1 MKQSLLSML
10 LLVTL
15 AGCVPPRPP
24 SPQAATITPS
34 PVWRTD
40 LTGTA
45 QIDIAWR
52 RQFGDPALSAQ
63 VEAALANNPDI
74 AIAAARVRDAR
85 AQEALARAPLFPTL
99 DACCYASHS
108 RSVSALA
115 ASRETGSV
123 QPDRKSVVW
132 GKSE

>member
-15 AGCVPPRPP
+15 AGCVPSRPP
-24 SPQAATITPS
+24 SPQAATITPP

-45 QIDIAWR
+45 QIDIAWW

-63 VEAALANNPDI
+63 VEAAIANNPDI
-74 AIAAARVRDAR
+74 AIAAARVREAR
-85 AQEALARAPLFPTL
+85 APEALARPQLFPTL
-99 DACCYASHS
+99 EPGLP
-108 RSVSALA
+108 RSGQRWLGKG
-115 ASRETGSV
+115 RGS
-123 QPDRKSVVW
+123 PCRYR
-132 GKSE
+132 

>member
-45 QIDIAWR
+45 HIDIAWW
-52 RQFGDPALSAQ
+52 RQFGDPALSAT
-63 VEAALANNPDI
+63 VEAAIANYPDL
-74 AIAAARVRDAR
+74 AIAAPRVREPR
-85 AQEALARAPLFPTL
+85 AQAALAPAQLFPTL
-99 DACCYASHS
+99 AAGLSVSPS
-108 RSVSALA
+108 RSARALVSDSTTDPVDPVHQSAYA
-115 ASRETGSV
+115 V
-123 QPDRKSVVW
+123 
-132 GKSE
+132 

>member
-15 AGCVPPRPP
+15 AGCVPSRPP
-24 SPQAATITPS
+24 SPQAATITPP

-45 QIDIAWR
+45 QIDIAWW

-63 VEAALANNPDI
+63 VEAAIANNPDI
-74 AIAAARVRDAR
+74 AIAAARVREAR
-85 AQEALARAPLFPTL
+85 AQEALARRTEEHTSERQTL
-99 DACCYASHS
+99 MRISYGVFCLNTK
-108 RSVSALA
+108 R
-115 ASRETGSV
+115 
-123 QPDRKSVVW
+123 
-132 GKSE
+132 

>member
-45 QIDIAWR
+45 QIDIAWW

-63 VEAALANNPDI
+63 VEAAIANNPDI
-74 AIAAARVRDAR
+74 AIAAARVREAR
-85 AQEALARAPLFPTL
+85 AQEAQIGRAP
-99 DACCYASHS
+99 C
-108 RSVSALA
+108 RERVSQY
-115 ASRETGSV
+115 V
-123 QPDRKSVVW
+123 
-132 GKSE
+132 

>member
-15 AGCVPPRPP
+15 AGCVPHRPP

-45 QIDIAWR
+45 QIDIAWW
-52 RQFGDPALSAQ
+52 RQFGDTALSAQ
-63 VEAALANNPDI
+63 VE
-74 AIAAARVRDAR
+74 
-85 AQEALARAPLFPTL
+85 EATDNRTEE
-99 DACCYASHS
+99 
-108 RSVSALA
+108 RSVGKECVS
-115 ASRETGSV
+115 TGRTRWGED
-123 QPDRKSVVW
+123 QEKKKRKEDKNTTTRKEKM
-132 GKSE
+132 GEK

>member
-45 QIDIAWR
+45 QIDIAWW
-52 RQFGDPALSAQ
+52 RQFGDPALSAP
-63 VEAALANNPDI
+63 VEAAIANNPDI
-74 AIAAARVRDAR
+74 AIAAARVREAR
-85 AQEALARAPLFPTL
+85 TQEALARAQLFPPL
-99 DACCYASHS
+99 APGLPPPLS
-108 RSVSALA
+108 RPVSAPGPA
-115 ASRETGSV
+115 RE
-123 QPDRKSVVW
+123 
-132 GKSE
+132 

>member
-45 QIDIAWR
+45 QIDIAWW

-63 VEAALANNPDI
+63 VRSEEHTSELQSLMRISYAVFCLKKKKIHNTTI
-74 AIAAARVRDAR
+74 I
-85 AQEALARAPLFPTL
+85 QPTI
-99 DACCYASHS
+99 
-108 RSVSALA
+108 
-115 ASRETGSV
+115 REN
-123 QPDRKSVVW
+123 
-132 GKSE
+132 